1 MVSGEAENT
10 IIFRNVE
17 LLKPLNIVV
26 NLDVMEKS
34 VTERMENERNERI
47 TNKKKEKTE
56 LYGNNSFEIEMKKM
70 KQREKSSDN
79 AKLRSK
85 KCTQ

>member
-17 LLKPLNIVV
+17 LLKPFNIVV

-34 VTERMENERNERI
+34 VTELMEKERNERI

-56 LYGNNSFEIEMKKM
+56 LYGNNSFDIEMKKM
-70 KQREKSSDN
+70 KQREKLSDN